1 MLADKKIR
9 EQMREISDHRYHVLH
24 FFLFLNNVK
33 NSMNQEI
40 YLAIMITTNS
50 LYIIYTIVAS
60 GREITPV
67 A

>member
-1 MLADKKIR
+1 MFIYIWYLLRKYELSSLYIR
-9 EQMREISDHRYHVLH
+9 IKNREEPRI
-24 FFLFLNNVK
+24 K
-33 NSMNQEI
+33 NQVI